1 MRRAALAGLSLCCGL
16 AAQRPQQQ
24 RRLDAA
30 RGGGP
35 PGLVDH
41 CRLLQRI
48 RAGREPEQVRRRRV
62 QGVVRK
68 MEANYTQW
76 LAECGAKESLLVLE
90 ALAGVARC
98 LKRHR
103 PATTEFQQGET
114 EEDWSGASPYFSPG
128 ASDWLCVLLERAAHH
143 ASRPEDSLTLLWAAA
158 ELELADAQTLQ
169 HLSRQ
174 LTRREY
180 TGNAAP
186 AELVC
191 VLRLISLL
199 VKRCRMPIPQLDH
212 LLCRLH
218 TAPLDARQSLNV
230 LSSLLR
236 LRERNSVQMVRSVS
250 RRAVEDV
257 ATYTPKDVIYA
268 LQAIALLNCCH
279 EAYVGAVLNRCIDLH
294 AELKPT
300 ELGSV
305 CKYVAMLSGSRANNE
320 TALSCAKE
328 LRRLL
333 PALLSRA
340 EQLLG
345 CFSLRD
351 ARCVLGCLEQHKVHH
366 SVVFSRLTPLASEK

>member
-1 MRRAALAGLSLCCGL
+1 MRRVALASLLLCLGM
-16 AAQRPQQQ
+16 ASQKPQQHY
-24 RRLDAA
+24 RFSAA
-30 RGGGP
+30 RSSESH
-35 PGLVDH
+35 GLVDH
-41 CRLLQRI
+41 CRLLQKI
-48 RAGREPEQVRRRRV
+48 HTGEDPEHVRRKRIE
-62 QGVVRK
+62 GVVRK

-76 LAECGAKESLLVLE
+76 LTECGVKESLQVLH
-90 ALAGVARC
+90 ALASVARY

-103 PATTEFQQGET
+103 PATTDLQAGE
-114 EEDWSGASPYFSPG
+114 EEWSGASPYFSPG
-128 ASDWLCVLLERAAHH
+128 VSDWLCVLLERAALH
-143 ASRPEDSLTLLWAAA
+143 ASRPEDCLALLRAAA
-158 ELELADAQTLQ
+158 ELELADTQALQ
-169 HLSRQ
+169 HLCRQ
-174 LTRREY
+174 LTRQEY
-180 TGNAAP
+180 TGSAAP

-199 VKRCRMPIPQLDH
+199 VKRCRMPIPQLDC

-218 TAPLDARQSLNV
+218 TAPLDARQALNV

-236 LRERNSVQMVRSVS
+236 LRERHSVHVVRSVS
-250 RRAVEDV
+250 WRAVEHV

-268 LQAIALLNCCH
+268 LQAIVMLSGCH
-279 EAYVGAVLNRCIDLH
+279 ETYAGAVLNRCIVLH

-320 TALSCAKE
+320 TALCCSKE

-351 ARCVLGCLEQHKVHH
+351 ARCVLRCLDQHKVHH
-366 SVVFSRLTPLASEK
+366 AVVFSCLTPFVSEK